1 MSQLIASN
9 YLNKL
14 WITFSHDMLRNN
26 LLSSVAGKTLT
37 LDLNP

>member
-14 WITFSHDMLRNN
+14 WITFSHDMLRIH
-26 LLSSVAGKTLT
+26 LLSSVAGETPTLY
-37 LDLNP
+37 LDP